1 MNDEIRK
8 EAGRLKRE
16 AIEIASKIHDI
27 VEDTIWEDYKK
38 MRDLSE
44 ELIKRCDKYMEY
56 KKENRL

>member
-1 MNDEIRK
+1 MNEEVRK

-38 MRDLSE
+38 MRELSE

-56 KKENRL
+56 KNENRL

>member
-1 MNDEIRK
+1 MNDETRK

-38 MRDLSE
+38 MRELAE

-56 KKENRL
+56 KNENRL